1 MARTAAA
8 LLLLGLTTP
17 LSAARL
23 AAQAQ
28 GDQATIT
35 LGLTAGYVG
44 GASLWQVPN
53 QPFIP
58 GAGLPADTLNIS
70 DVISPNFGFGLTSTY
85 YKTSSFG
92 FTGELLLLG
101 AGTELQCQVKSTTG
115 NPTTD
120 ELCST
125 ISNSGTT
132 GSSVTISLGAAARL
146 ASHSAVSPFFTARGG
161 AIITD
166 QSTIAVEGDTLINDS
181 TFETI
186 TVYDDPDRTMV
197 NWYVQLAAG
206 ASFAIAKGYRLR
218 VEARDNIFPVAVVTG
233 PDLPTVGATPPN
245 GMATKQL
252 FSLMIGF
259 DVVLERKRG
268 RRY

>member
-8 LLLLGLTTP
+8 LLFLGLTT
-17 LSAARL
+17 SASAPRL
-23 AAQAQ
+23 AAQAR

-58 GAGLPADTLNIS
+58 GIGLPADTLDIS
-70 DVISPNFGFGLTSTY
+70 DVISPNFGFGMTSTY
-85 YKTSSFG
+85 YKNSTLG
-92 FTGELLLLG
+92 FTGEIMLLG
-101 AGTELQCQVKSTTG
+101 AGTQLNCQVKSSTG

-120 ELCST
+120 ELCTS
-125 ISNSGTT
+125 ISNQGTT
-132 GSSVTISLGAAARL
+132 GSSVTFSLGAAARL
-146 ASHSAVSPFFTARGG
+146 ASRSAVSPYFTVRGG

-166 QSTIAVEGDTLINDS
+166 QSTILVEADTLINDS

-186 TVYDDPDRTMV
+186 TVYDDQNRTMV

-233 PDLPTVGATPPN
+233 PDLPTIGATPPN
-245 GMATKQL
+245 AMATKQL